1 MSDTILDY
9 EKENRYLPQS
19 LRAFV
24 GATDR
29 MATQNFNQFFTMYSG
44 YEQLAVFN
52 NRVSAEFASGFNRM
66 NFQYLRSGV
75 APRLLQIFVSK
86 TVGKLYYQTQ
96 NDEAVMNN
104 LFDSN
109 YFSNIINK
117 ATTES
122 AQTGRSAIV
131 VYGSKENPEELD
143 VLTYNLFRHRLAFDR
158 KGNVNE
164 AWLYIVNME
173 DAKVGFEYVV
183 CEHRFYKTKKVEV
196 EVKQEDEKGNVITK
210 TTTQI
215 VKVPYQEYLVY
226 SITYTNQNKKD
237 AQRRKLE
244 AYEISDS
251 ILDRFPDA
259 NFNKPKELDMN
270 SIGVFNLDYT
280 LVNTKFPDLS
290 IPESMF
296 VDAVDNALVCDTSL
310 TDKEVEK
317 EIGRGQILIP
327 EFAKMQDISY
337 QANPLQ
343 GMMMRRVAEQTKN
356 PILQKYPT
364 MSMEDSKPTNV
375 QFDIRAE
382 QWETQLNG
390 DVARL
395 CASVGISVLDY
406 DPRLLQQGQ
415 RTDDEINAMTDITA
429 NTVQRFRNI
438 NELKINQFLECVG
451 YILGIPQPI
460 AVRWSMASI
469 LNPTKNA
476 DLVTKLLTNGLIS
489 RKEAIRRA
497 NPDLTDNEVDEM
509 IKDIDSEQDSRA
521 VPMAFNNF

>member
-1 MSDTILDY
+1 MSETILDY

-173 DAKVGFEYVV
+173 DVKVGFEYVI
-183 CEHRFYKTKKVEV
+183 CEHRFYKTKN
-196 EVKQEDEKGNVITK
+196 DDKGNKI
-210 TTTQI
+210 
-215 VKVPYQEYLVY
+215 KVPYQEYLVY
-226 SITYTNQNKKD
+226 SVTYTNQSKTD
-237 AQRRKLE
+237 AKRRTLE
-244 AYEISDS
+244 AYEISDA
-251 ILDRFPDA
+251 ILQKFP
-259 NFNKPKELDMN
+259 NVEFNNPKELDMN

-280 LVNTKFPDLS
+280 LVNTKFPDLN

-327 EFAKMQDISY
+327 EFAKMQDIGY

-343 GMMMRRVAEQTKN
+343 GMMMRRVEAQTKN

-382 QWETQLNG
+382 QWDVTLNS

-509 IKDIDSEQDSRA
+509 IKQIDSEQDSRA

>member
-52 NRVSAEFASGFNRM
+52 NRVSAEFASGFNRL

-86 TVGKLYYQTQ
+86 TVGKLYYQTK
-96 NDEAVMNN
+96 NDEGVMNN
-104 LFDSN
+104 KFDKN

-173 DAKVGFEYVV
+173 DVKVGFEYVI
-183 CEHRFYKTKKVEV
+183 CEHRFYKTKKDDNGNN
-196 EVKQEDEKGNVITK
+196 VKT
-210 TTTQI
+210 
-215 VKVPYQEYLVY
+215 PYQEYLVY
-226 SITYTNQNKKD
+226 SVTYTNQSKTD
-237 AQRRKLE
+237 AKRRTLE
-244 AYEISDS
+244 AYEISDN
-251 ILDRFPDA
+251 ILAKFPNV
-259 NFNKPKELDMN
+259 NFNTPKELDMN

-280 LVNTKFPDLS
+280 LVNTKFPDLN

-327 EFAKMQDISY
+327 EFAKMQDIGY

-343 GMMMRRVAEQTKN
+343 GMMMRRVEAQTKN

-382 QWETQLNG
+382 QWDITLNS

-509 IKDIDSEQDSRA
+509 IKQIDSEQDSRA

>member
-29 MATQNFNQFFTMYSG
+29 MATQDFNQFFTMYNG

-52 NRVSAEFASGFNRM
+52 NRVSAEFASGFNKM

-86 TVGKLYYQTQ
+86 TVGKLYYQTK
-96 NDEAVMNN
+96 NDEGVMNN
-104 LFDSN
+104 KFDKN

-164 AWLYIVNME
+164 AWLFIVNME
-173 DAKVGFEYVV
+173 DMKVGFEYVI
-183 CEHRFYKTKKVEV
+183 CEHRFYKY
-196 EVKQEDEKGNVITK
+196 KQDDKGNKI
-210 TTTQI
+210 
-215 VKVPYQEYLVY
+215 KVPYQEYIVY
-226 SITYTNQNKKD
+226 SITYKNQNKKD
-237 AQRRKLE
+237 ATRRTLE
-244 AYEISDS
+244 SYEISES
-251 ILDRFPDA
+251 ILERFPNV
-259 NFNKPKELDMN
+259 NFNTPKELDMN

-280 LVNTKFPDLS
+280 LFNTKFPDLP

-327 EFAKMQDISY
+327 EFAKMQDIGY

-343 GMMMRRVAEQTKN
+343 GMMMRRVEAQTKN

-382 QWETQLNG
+382 QWDVTLNS

-497 NPDLTDNEVDEM
+497 NPDLTDNEVEEM
-509 IKDIDSEQDSRA
+509 MKQIDSEQDSRA

>member
-52 NRVSAEFASGFNRM
+52 NRVSAEFASGFNRL

-164 AWLYIVNME
+164 AWLFIVNLE
-173 DAKVGFEYVV
+173 DVKVGFEYII
-183 CEHRFYKTKKVEV
+183 CEHRFYKTKN
-196 EVKQEDEKGNVITK
+196 DDKGNKI
-210 TTTQI
+210 
-215 VKVPYQEYLVY
+215 KVPYQEYLVY
-226 SITYTNQNKKD
+226 SVTYTNQSKTD
-237 AQRRKLE
+237 AKRRTLE
-244 AYEISDS
+244 AYEISDA
-251 ILDRFPDA
+251 ILQKFP
-259 NFNKPKELDMN
+259 NVKFNKPKELDMN

-280 LVNTKFPDLS
+280 LVNTKFPDLN

-327 EFAKMQDISY
+327 EFAKMQDIGY

-343 GMMMRRVAEQTKN
+343 GMMMRRVEAQTKN

-382 QWETQLNG
+382 QWDITLNS

-509 IKDIDSEQDSRA
+509 IKQIDSEQDSRA

>member
-52 NRVSAEFASGFNRM
+52 NRVSAEFASGFNRL

-96 NDEAVMNN
+96 NDEGVMNN
-104 LFDSN
+104 KFDKN

-173 DAKVGFEYVV
+173 DVKVGFEYII
-183 CEHRFYKTKKVEV
+183 CEHRFYKTKK
-196 EVKQEDEKGNVITK
+196 DDKGNKI
-210 TTTQI
+210 
-215 VKVPYQEYLVY
+215 KVPYQEYLVY
-226 SITYTNQNKKD
+226 SVTYTNQSKTD
-237 AQRRKLE
+237 AKRRTLE
-244 AYEISDS
+244 AYEISDA
-251 ILDRFPDA
+251 ILQKFP
-259 NFNKPKELDMN
+259 NVKFNKPKELDMN

-280 LVNTKFPDLS
+280 LVNTKFPDLN

-327 EFAKMQDISY
+327 EFAKMQDIGY

-343 GMMMRRVAEQTKN
+343 GMMMRRVEAQTKN

-375 QFDIRAE
+375 QFDIRAD
-382 QWETQLNG
+382 QWDLTLNS

-497 NPDLTDNEVDEM
+497 NPDLTDSEVDEM

>member
-52 NRVSAEFASGFNRM
+52 NRVSAEFASGFNRL

-86 TVGKLYYQTQ
+86 TVGKLYYQTK
-96 NDEAVMNN
+96 NDEGVMNN
-104 LFDSN
+104 KFDKN

-143 VLTYNLFRHRLAFDR
+143 VLTYNLFRHRLAFDK

-173 DAKVGFEYVV
+173 DVKVGFEYII
-183 CEHRFYKTKKVEV
+183 CEHRFYKTKN
-196 EVKQEDEKGNVITK
+196 DDKGNKI
-210 TTTQI
+210 
-215 VKVPYQEYLVY
+215 KVPYQEYLVY
-226 SITYTNQNKKD
+226 SVTYTNQSKTD
-237 AQRRKLE
+237 AKRRTLE
-244 AYEISDS
+244 VYEISDA
-251 ILDRFPDA
+251 ILQKFP
-259 NFNKPKELDMN
+259 NVKFNNPKELDMN

-280 LVNTKFPDLS
+280 LVNTKFPDLN

-327 EFAKMQDISY
+327 EFAKMQDIGY

-343 GMMMRRVAEQTKN
+343 GMMMRRVEAQTKN

-382 QWETQLNG
+382 QWDITLNS

-509 IKDIDSEQDSRA
+509 IKQIDYEQDSMA

>member
-1 MSDTILDY
+1 MSETILDY

-52 NRVSAEFASGFNRM
+52 NRVSAEFASGFNGL

-173 DAKVGFEYVV
+173 DVKVGFEYII
-183 CEHRFYKTKKVEV
+183 CEHRFYKTKK
-196 EVKQEDEKGNVITK
+196 DDKGNKI
-210 TTTQI
+210 
-215 VKVPYQEYLVY
+215 KVPYQEYLVY
-226 SITYTNQNKKD
+226 SVTYTNQSKTD
-237 AQRRKLE
+237 AKRRTLE
-244 AYEISDS
+244 AYEISDA
-251 ILDRFPDA
+251 ILQKFP
-259 NFNKPKELDMN
+259 NVKFNNPKELDMN

-280 LVNTKFPDLS
+280 LVNTKFPDLN

-327 EFAKMQDISY
+327 EFAKMQDIGY

-343 GMMMRRVAEQTKN
+343 GMMMRRVEAQTKN

-382 QWETQLNG
+382 QWDITLNS

-451 YILGIPQPI
+451 YILGIPLPI

-497 NPDLTDNEVDEM
+497 NPDLTDSEVDEM

>member
-75 APRLLQIFVSK
+75 APRLLKIFVTK
-86 TVGKLYYQTQ
+86 TVGKLYYQTK
-96 NDEAVMNN
+96 NDEGVMNN
-104 LFDSN
+104 KFDKN

-164 AWLYIVNME
+164 AWLFIVNME

-183 CEHRFYKTKKVEV
+183 CEHRFYKTKT
-196 EVKQEDEKGNVITK
+196 DDKGNKIK
-210 TTTQI
+210 M
-215 VKVPYQEYLVY
+215 PYQEYLVY
-226 SITYTNQNKKD
+226 SITYTNQSKTD
-237 AQRRKLE
+237 AKRRTLE
-244 AYEISDS
+244 AYEISDN
-251 ILDRFPDA
+251 ILAKFP
-259 NFNKPKELDMN
+259 NVKFNTPKELDMN

-280 LVNTKFPDLS
+280 LVNTKFPDLN

-327 EFAKMQDISY
+327 EFAKMQDIGY

-343 GMMMRRVAEQTKN
+343 GMMMRRVEAQTKN

-375 QFDIRAE
+375 QFDIRAD
-382 QWETQLNG
+382 QWDVTLNG
-390 DVARL
+390 DIARL
-395 CASVGISVLDY
+395 CSSVGISVLDY
-406 DPRLLQQGQ
+406 DPRLLQAGQ
-415 RTDDEINAMTDITA
+415 RTDDEINYMNELTA
-429 NTVQRFRNI
+429 NTVKHFRDI

-451 YILGIPQPI
+451 YILDIPQPI

-497 NPDLTDNEVDEM
+497 NPDLTDSEVDEM
-509 IKDIDSEQDSRA
+509 MKQIDSEQDSRA

>member
-86 TVGKLYYQTQ
+86 TVGKLYYQTK
-96 NDEAVMNN
+96 NDEGVMNN
-104 LFDSN
+104 KFDKN

-164 AWLYIVNME
+164 AWLFIVNME
-173 DAKVGFEYVV
+173 DMKVGFEYVI
-183 CEHRFYKTKKVEV
+183 CEHRFYKTKK
-196 EVKQEDEKGNVITK
+196 DDKGNNVK
-210 TTTQI
+210 T
-215 VKVPYQEYLVY
+215 PYQEYLVY
-226 SITYTNQNKKD
+226 SITYTNQSKTD

-251 ILDRFPDA
+251 IQEKFP
-259 NFNKPKELDMN
+259 NVEFNTPKELDMN

-327 EFAKMQDISY
+327 EFAKMNDIGY

-375 QFDIRAE
+375 QFDIRSE

-451 YILGIPQPI
+451 YILDIPKPI

-476 DLVTKLLTNGLIS
+476 DLVSKLLTNGLIS

>member
-52 NRVSAEFASGFNRM
+52 NRVSAEFASGFNIL
-66 NFQYLRSGV
+66 NFQYLRSVV

-86 TVGKLYYQTQ
+86 TVGKLYYQTK
-96 NDEAVMNN
+96 NDEGVMNN
-104 LFDSN
+104 KFDKN

-164 AWLYIVNME
+164 AWLFIVNME
-173 DAKVGFEYVV
+173 DVKVGFEYVI
-183 CEHRFYKTKKVEV
+183 CEHRFYKTKI
-196 EVKQEDEKGNVITK
+196 DDNGNKIK
-210 TTTQI
+210 T
-215 VKVPYQEYLVY
+215 PYQEYLVY

-237 AQRRKLE
+237 AKRRTLE
-244 AYEISDS
+244 SHEISDA
-251 ILDRFPDA
+251 ILEKFP
-259 NFNKPKELDMN
+259 NVKFNTPKELDMN

-280 LVNTKFPDLS
+280 LVNTKFPDLN

-327 EFAKMQDISY
+327 EFAKMQDIGY

-343 GMMMRRVAEQTKN
+343 GMMMRRVEEQTKN
-356 PILQKYPT
+356 PILQKYPV
-364 MSMEDSKPTNV
+364 MSMEESKPTNV

-382 QWETQLNG
+382 QWDITLNS

-395 CASVGISVLDY
+395 CSSVGISVLDY

-415 RTDDEINAMTDITA
+415 RTDDEINAMTDMTA

-451 YILGIPQPI
+451 YILDIPQPI

-476 DLVTKLLTNGLIS
+476 DLVTKLLQNGLIS

>member
-52 NRVSAEFASGFNRM
+52 NRVSAEFASGFNRL

-86 TVGKLYYQTQ
+86 TVGKLYYQTK
-96 NDEAVMNN
+96 NDEGVMNN
-104 LFDSN
+104 KFDKN

-164 AWLYIVNME
+164 AWLFIVNME
-173 DAKVGFEYVV
+173 DAKVGFEYVI
-183 CEHRFYKTKKVEV
+183 CEHRFYKTKTDDNGK
-196 EVKQEDEKGNVITK
+196 KI
-210 TTTQI
+210 
-215 VKVPYQEYLVY
+215 KVPYQEYLVY

-237 AQRRKLE
+237 AKRRTLE
-244 AYEISDS
+244 NHEISDA
-251 ILDRFPDA
+251 ILEKFP
-259 NFNKPKELDMN
+259 NVKFNTPKELDMN

-280 LVNTKFPDLS
+280 LVNTKFPDLN

-327 EFAKMQDISY
+327 EFAKMQDIGY

-343 GMMMRRVAEQTKN
+343 GMMMRRVEAQTKN

-382 QWETQLNG
+382 QWDVTLNS

-406 DPRLLQQGQ
+406 DPRLLQTGQ
-415 RTDDEINAMTDITA
+415 RTDDEINAMTDLTA

-509 IKDIDSEQDSRA
+509 IKQIDSEQDSRA